1 MPRRTAEETRQL
13 LLDTGV
19 ELLYESG
26 ITPPV
31 AHIRLQNVLRRA
43 GLTTGAAYRIWANQ
57 EDFQLDLA
65 EEATLRRHDERLP
78 IEPTQDVIAQLLA
91 DRAPLEEVIRVA
103 TNSHIASYDRT
114 EQGDL
119 ASDRFLTIL
128 ALRAAALG
136 SEQLR
141 RASLQRHDDSIESFM
156 ELYDALMAL
165 YGLRLRDHFSL
176 RDFAAVVAALGE
188 GFAIQAIE
196 GEKVAT
202 ISVPDA
208 DGTTRE
214 WTAFGRA
221 IWAAIHEFFEHAPE
235 A

>member
-1 MPRRTAEETRQL
+1 M
-13 LLDTGV
+13 
-19 ELLYESG
+19 LYETG
-26 ITPPV
+26 ISPPV

-78 IEPTQDVIAQLLA
+78 IEPTQDVIAQLLE

-103 TNSHIASYDRT
+103 TNNHVTSYDRT
-114 EQGDL
+114 KQGDL

-141 RASLQRHDDSIESFM
+141 RASLRRHDDSIESFM
-156 ELYDALMAL
+156 ELYAALMDL
-165 YGLRLRDHFSL
+165 FGLRLREHYRL
-176 RDFAAVVAALGE
+176 RDFAAIVAALGE

-196 GEKVAT
+196 GEEIAV
-202 ISVPDA
+202 IEVPGA
-208 DGTTRE
+208 DGVTRP

-221 IWAAIHEFFEHAPE
+221 IWAAIHEFFEDVPTA
-235 A
+235 